1 MLYQNSAAPGD
12 VKKFQVMIDGKDV
25 SDSVT
30 MADVYMDIFN
40 PTWTA
45 QIFFDDTANLLM
57 SLPIKTGSKITITV
71 ETALGMEGDGEKEY
85 RMTVYRI
92 GDKRLI
98 SHMQQQYTVFAAHK
112 DLIKSQKTRVR
123 RSFNNKKPDQIV
135 QQLISE
141 ELGGAVD
148 APKPADNNLSLIVPN
163 WTPFNAASWMCK
175 VATYNNAA
183 DYCFFM
189 ADDGKYSFKS
199 FEEMFSSD
207 DEKKDLT
214 FYQKP
219 ASIREGGDYPD
230 DFTVQVLRYN
240 WEHFDGASAQSSG
253 MYSSTTVSFDLIGK
267 KWEKKVFTF
276 GEDTPADAEGK
287 NFEDVMGGEEA
298 NISFTPKHAEMFQ
311 SPSVVDYTDQWIG
324 SRKSS
329 IQKMDMEKLV
339 VQIAG
344 AAKSWEWL
352 GKNVQVDL
360 PSQTDMEDEKLDKHR
375 KGRFVIV
382 AMCQHI
388 GKDSYVTN
396 VEFVKKRLEK
406 GN

>member
-1 MLYQNSAAPGD
+1 
-12 VKKFQVMIDGKDV
+12 
-25 SDSVT
+25 
-30 MADVYMDIFN
+30 
-40 PTWTA
+40 
-45 QIFFDDTANLLM
+45 
-57 SLPIKTGSKITITV
+57 
-71 ETALGMEGDGEKEY
+71 MEGDGEKEY
-85 RMTVYRI
+85 KMTVYRI

-98 SHMQQQYTVFAAHK
+98 SHMQQQYTVFAAHE

-287 NFEDVMGGEEA
+287 NFEDVMGGRKRIFLSRPSTRKCSRPQA
-298 NISFTPKHAEMFQ
+298 SSITPINGSDRENL
-311 SPSVVDYTDQWIG
+311 P
-324 SRKSS
+324 SRKW
-329 IQKMDMEKLV
+329 IW
-339 VQIAG
+339 
-344 AAKSWEWL
+344 KSWSFKSRAQRNRGNGLERTFRSTCRRKPTWRT
-352 GKNVQVDL
+352 KN
-360 PSQTDMEDEKLDKHR
+360 STST
-375 KGRFVIV
+375 GR
-382 AMCQHI
+382 
-388 GKDSYVTN
+388 GGS
-396 VEFVKKRLEK
+396 
-406 GN
+406 